1 MTVLRDN
8 PYAVFGATGQQGG
21 AVVDALLARG
31 AAVRAIVRNTDSKAS
46 AALAARGVTL
56 AVADQDDPTSMG
68 AALRDIAGLFLMTTY
83 DDASGGTE
91 GEVRRGRA
99 TAEAATD
106 AGAPHVVYSSVGGAE
121 RDSGVPHF
129 ESKRRIEERLLELVP
144 TSFVRPTFFM
154 ENLTRSLGSA
164 EVVVKLPMPSDIP
177 LQMISVQDIGLVSAA
192 VLVDPA
198 ILPGGAL
205 EIAGD
210 ELTGD
215 GIAAVIGEALGK
227 PANFDSLP
235 LSVFANDPDRTAM
248 FRWFVETSAYQADL
262 TETKRVD
269 PGVLDLRAW
278 LANFAG
284 TGSAL
289 V

>member
-21 AVVDALLARG
+21 AVVNALLARG
-31 AAVRAIVRNTDSKAS
+31 AAVRAIVRNTDSMAS
-46 AALAARGVTL
+46 VALAARGVTL
-56 AVADQDDPTSMG
+56 TVADQDDPTSMG
-68 AALRDIAGLFLMTTY
+68 EALRDIAGLFLMTTY

-99 TAEAATD
+99 VAEAAAD
-106 AGAPHVVYSSVGGAE
+106 AGTPHVVYSSVGGAE
-121 RDSGVPHF
+121 RESGVPHF
-129 ESKRRIEERLLELVP
+129 DSKRRVEERLLELVP

-154 ENLTRSLGSA
+154 ENLTRSLGGA
-164 EVVVKLPMPSDIP
+164 EAAVKFPMPSDVP
-177 LQMISVQDIGLVSAA
+177 LQMVSVQDIGFVSAA
-192 VLVDPA
+192 VLLDSG

-215 GIAAVIGEALGK
+215 GIAAIIGEALGK
-227 PANFDSLP
+227 PASFESLP
-235 LSVFANDPDRTAM
+235 LSVFANDPDRAAM

-278 LANFAG
+278 LTNFAAMG
-284 TGSAL
+284 EVL
-289 V
+289 